1 MIIRVLFSL
10 LIRMHPWVRRDLL
23 RLARRPEG
31 VFVNPFERGEVG
43 PDLFRAACNRPY
55 QAGRS
60 RHWVKMLWGGGR
72 RGLWH
77 SRESFG

>member
-1 MIIRVLFSL
+1 
-10 LIRMHPWVRRDLL
+10 MHPRVRRDLL

-43 PDLFRAACNRPY
+43 PDLFRAACNMDLEGLVSKRRDLPY